1 MGMAVITGIVFE
13 KNFINIAN
21 LPIILLFGIS
31 GFLLF
36 ASLMIGIGSS
46 VTTEQ
51 EAQNITGYIVML
63 AVLPVVFILPI
74 LQEPSGTIATVLS
87 YIPFTAPMIMS
98 SRIMLQ
104 TPPLWEIALS
114 LASIYSSM
122 ILFMFISAKIFRV
135 GVLAY
140 GKRLTLPEIIKLL
153 REK

>member
-1 MGMAVITGIVFE
+1 
-13 KNFINIAN
+13 
-21 LPIILLFGIS
+21 
-31 GFLLF
+31 
-36 ASLMIGIGSS
+36 
-46 VTTEQ
+46 
-51 EAQNITGYIVML
+51 ML